1 MKGLQRLRA
10 YASRLR
16 ESIRDLAKVTADVLS
31 SSVELL
37 RNIVQI
43 VITTI
48 RRGARLIWEDAV
60 DFIKSALRLVAD
72 ALRWPLER
80 AILPAM
86 RWLVDRSGRLHTLIV
101 TRDEVALG
109 LFLVMVVLSC
119 VCGCLL
125 VSVGLA
131 W

>member
-48 RRGARLIWEDAV
+48 HRGVRLIWEDAV

-80 AILPAM
+80 VILPAI

-109 LFLVMVVLSC
+109 LFLVMAVLSC